1 MRSAIQ
7 AASLRI
13 QQHKQLHN
21 GNDAPGLSA
30 TALQICSI
38 PRAGS
43 SAGGLVSH
51 GTYGSVGSDMCL
63 AVQLIDKPDLR
74 GTVNAMVRLIEEHG
88 VAELRRV
95 GVRSQEGDLQTPTN
109 EHAMETCR

>member
-13 QQHKQLHN
+13 QQHAQLHN

-38 PRAGS
+38 PRPVA
-43 SAGGLVSH
+43 SAGLHVSN
-51 GTYGSVGSDMCL
+51 GSVVPDMRL

-74 GTVNAMVRLIEEHG
+74 GTINAMVRLIEEHG

>member
-13 QQHKQLHN
+13 QQHAQLHN

-43 SAGGLVSH
+43 SAGVHVSD
-51 GTYGSVGSDMCL
+51 GSVGPDMYL
-63 AVQLIDKPDLR
+63 AVQLINNPDLR
-74 GTVNAMVRLIEEHG
+74 GTINAMVRLIEEHG

-95 GVRSQEGDLQTPTN
+95 GVRSQEGDMQTPTN
-109 EHAMETCR
+109 EHGMETCR